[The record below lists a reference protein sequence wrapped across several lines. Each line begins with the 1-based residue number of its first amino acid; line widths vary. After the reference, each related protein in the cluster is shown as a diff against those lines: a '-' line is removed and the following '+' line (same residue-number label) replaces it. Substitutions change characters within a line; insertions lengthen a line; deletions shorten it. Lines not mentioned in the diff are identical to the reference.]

1 MPGGA
6 DKMSIGIRGG
16 KHVDRRMDPLAAQWR
31 ARAEHDLLS
40 GRWGLLAAA
49 ALILLL
55 LPGRLAHPH
64 LGWIAV
70 GVGLAANGALAYL
83 ARYRPLPVSA
93 SLFIQLLFTTLLLLY
108 TAALPGGIASHLPLL
123 SMMLVVATIRFG
135 GWGAAGSG
143 LLALAITAGLYF
155 SGAYG
160 QSGLALGSTAIALA
174 VDGVLLGYLIHLARE
189 EHFKQQADR
198 AQLQKHISEITILH
212 EVSSAAHDLK
222 SEDALQDI
230 VDIVTG
236 FMRFR
241 RAALFLT
248 DSVGDGVPQA
258 YHSHRRAARG
268 VSSEPLSIAPALFET
283 VLQHQGP
290 IAIDGSQGRP
300 DMAHAAA
307 LQIAVPLHGD
317 TGPIGVLLADSN
329 GRRRTLR
336 SDMVMLSS
344 LAKSAVV
351 AIENA
356 SLHRRVARMA
366 NHDGV
371 TGLYNHRYFQERLRE
386 LLREAEE
393 KWPVSLLMVEI
404 DQFKHYNDSF
414 GHRQGDTALYS
425 LSRALEQSTAPFSG
439 TVARYGGDEFVVI
452 LPHIGCQEALLVAG
466 EIRDETYDVVSGLLA
481 AQQLPTLSLS
491 IGVATLPDDAHTA
504 AELIEAADQAMYTV
518 KRSGGNGIH
527 ACAWSE
533 VTTEGT

>member
-1 MPGGA
+1 
-6 DKMSIGIRGG
+6 MSIGIRAG
-16 KHVDRRMDPLAAQWR
+16 KHSHVDRRIDPLAAQWR
-31 ARAEHDLLS
+31 ARAENDLLS
-40 GRWGLLAAA
+40 ARWGILAIA

-55 LPGRLAHPH
+55 FREHVARPH
-64 LGWIAV
+64 LGWVAV
-70 GVGLAANGALAYL
+70 GVGLAANGVLAHL
-83 ARYRPLPVSA
+83 AQRRPLPASA
-93 SLFIQLLFTTLLLLY
+93 SLFVQLLFTTLLLLY
-108 TAALPGGIASHLPLL
+108 AAALPGGIARHLSLL
-123 SMMLVVATIRFG
+123 SATLVTATIRFG

-143 LLALAITAGLYF
+143 MVGLAVTAGSYLY
-155 SGAYG
+155 SHE
-160 QSGLALGSTAIALA
+160 QTGLALGTTAVALA
-174 VDGVLLGYLIHLARE
+174 ADGALLGYLVYLARE
-189 EHFKQQADR
+189 EHLKQQADR
-198 AQLQKHISEITILH
+198 VQLQKHISEITILH
-212 EVSSAAHDLK
+212 EVSSAAHDLR

-248 DSVGDGVPQA
+248 DSVGDGLPQA

-268 VSSEPLSIAPALFET
+268 ASAGPLSIAPTLFEA
-283 VLQHQGP
+283 VLEHRGP

-300 DMAHAAA
+300 EMAHAPT

-317 TGPIGVLLADSN
+317 TSPIGVLLADSN
-329 GRRRTLR
+329 DRRRTLR
-336 SDMVMLSS
+336 SDMAMLSS

-386 LLREAEE
+386 LLCEADGQ
-393 KWPVSLLMVEI
+393 WPVSLLMIEV

-425 LSRALEQSTAPFSG
+425 LSRGLEQSAAPFEG

-452 LPHIGCQEALLVAG
+452 LPHVGGPEALLVAE
-466 EIRDETYDVVSGLLA
+466 EIRDGTYEVVTGLLA

-491 IGVATLPDDAHTA
+491 IGVATLPGDARTA
-504 AELIEAADQAMYTV
+504 AELIEAADRAMYTV

-527 ACAWSE
+527 VCAWSE
-533 VTTEGT
+533 ITT

>member
-1 MPGGA
+1 MMRTEIGA
-6 DKMSIGIRGG
+6 EEHLHANRHIDL
-16 KHVDRRMDPLAAQWR
+16 LAAQWR

-40 GRWGLLAAA
+40 ARWGVLAAA

-55 LPGRLAHPH
+55 LPGHVARPY
-64 LGWIAV
+64 LGWLTV
-70 GVGLAANGALAYL
+70 GVGLAANGTLAYL
-83 ARYRPLPVSA
+83 ARRRPLPISA
-93 SLFIQLLFTTLLLLY
+93 SLFAQFLSTTLLLTY
-108 TAALPGGIASHLPLL
+108 AAALPGGIARHLSLL
-123 SMMLVVATIRFG
+123 SATLITATIRFG

-143 LLALAITAGLYF
+143 LLGLAISVGSYASSSHEQAGL
-155 SGAYG
+155 AI
-160 QSGLALGSTAIALA
+160 GSTAVALA
-174 VDGVLLGYLIHLARE
+174 ADGALLGYLIYLARE
-189 EHFKQQADR
+189 EHLKQQADR

-248 DSVGDGVPQA
+248 SSGGEGLPQA

-268 VSSEPLSIAPALFET
+268 ANASPLSIAPALFEA
-283 VLQHQGP
+283 VLQHRGP

-300 DMAHAAA
+300 EMARVPA

-317 TGPIGVLLADSN
+317 GGPIGVLLADSN
-329 GRRRTLR
+329 DRRRTLR
-336 SDMVMLSS
+336 SDMAMLSS

-386 LLREAEE
+386 LLDEAEGQ
-393 KWPVSLLMVEI
+393 WPVSLLMVEI

-425 LSRALEQSTAPFSG
+425 LSRALEQSAAPFSG

-452 LPHIGCQEALLVAG
+452 LPHVGDREALVAAE
-466 EIRDETYDVVSGLLA
+466 EIRDETYEVVAGLLA

-491 IGVATLPDDAHTA
+491 IGVATFPGDAGTA
-504 AELIEAADQAMYTV
+504 AELIEAADRAMYTV

-527 ACAWSE
+527 VCAWSE
-533 VTTEGT
+533 VTR